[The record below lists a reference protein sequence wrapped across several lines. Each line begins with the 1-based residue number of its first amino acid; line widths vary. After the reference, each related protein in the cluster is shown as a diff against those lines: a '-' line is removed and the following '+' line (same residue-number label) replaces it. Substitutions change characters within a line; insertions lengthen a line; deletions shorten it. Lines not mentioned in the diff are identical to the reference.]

1 MKIIRAVNEMTAW
14 AKSVR
19 RSGKSLAL
27 VPTMGFFHEG
37 HLRLMRLASQ
47 RADFV
52 VVSLFVNPIQFGPQE
67 DLSRY
72 PRDFDR
78 DAQLAQNEKI
88 DVLFVPSVDE
98 MYPADH
104 QTEVQ
109 VRHLTAGL
117 CGKSRPGHFNG
128 VTTVVAKLFNI
139 VLPHCAVF
147 GEKDCQQLVVIRRM
161 VRDLNY
167 DIKIVAHPI
176 VRDRDGLAMSS
187 RNSYLSQAECQ
198 SALCLCRALQLARER
213 VAAGVLDA
221 RQLIEL
227 VASHLSSYDHVT
239 TEYIS
244 LVDQESLNEK
254 DTVDEGSVLA
264 LAIRVGDTRLIDNGR
279 LYEKM

>member
-147 GEKDCQQLVVIRRM
+147 GEKDYQQLVVIRRM

-187 RNSYLSQAECQ
+187 RNSYLSQAEHQ